1 MSMLMK
7 SQSVAIQV
15 NATEQFRI
23 QVHTFIRWNYLV
35 EHYKQYH
42 KKVLLSGFNLNGHT
56 LGFHPQ
62 TQTLELACIA

>member
-42 KKVLLSGFNLNGHT
+42 SNVLHSRFT
-56 LGFHPQ
+56 WMVTSSDF
-62 TQTLELACIA
+62 IARLKIWNHI

>member
-35 EHYKQYH
+35 EHYKQYYSN
-42 KKVLLSGFNLNGHT
+42 VLHSRFT
-56 LGFHPQ
+56 
-62 TQTLELACIA
+62 

>member
-1 MSMLMK
+1 MSMQMK

-42 KKVLLSGFNLNGHT
+42 SKVMHSRFVRMVTSSDFIARLKILNH
-56 LGFHPQ
+56 
-62 TQTLELACIA
+62 I

>member
-42 KKVLLSGFNLNGHT
+42 SKIMYSRF
-56 LGFHPQ
+56 
-62 TQTLELACIA
+62 I